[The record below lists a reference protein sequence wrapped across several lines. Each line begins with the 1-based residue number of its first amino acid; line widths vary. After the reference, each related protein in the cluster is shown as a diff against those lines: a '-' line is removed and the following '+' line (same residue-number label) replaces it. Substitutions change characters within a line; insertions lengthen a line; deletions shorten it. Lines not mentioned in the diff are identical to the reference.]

1 MHTSRRGSE
10 VRRTQIYLDEEIY
23 ERLKA
28 ESRIRKVSMS
38 EIIRENLRHMRI
50 SDVTRMKRALKETAG
65 IWRDREVDVEEY
77 VRDVR
82 KDRKR

>member
-1 MHTSRRGSE
+1 M
-10 VRRTQIYLDEEIY
+10 RRTQIYLDEEIY

-65 IWRDREVDVEEY
+65 IWRDREFDVEEY